1 MTSSLASVLSALLA
15 QAPTPEELQEQ
26 INLDSLVLLEV
37 FYFFTVVIMWL
48 IHVGFMAYEAGVARR
63 KNIMSTAMK
72 NILTIAV
79 VTPSFY
85 YFGWYIYGC
94 FEHGGPAE
102 GHAGPAEF
110 PGFCGLTAPWSAG
123 MGGNLESS
131 LTGHLSLVFF
141 LAFLLFSW
149 TTASIMS
156 GALIERVR
164 LSAYLI
170 LAVVLGSGVWIMD
183 AAWGWSAGGWLTT
196 NYGFHDSIAS
206 LVVHG
211 VAGAF
216 TLGVLLNLGPRIG
229 KFDREG
235 RARAFRPHNTHLTL
249 MGLMLIF
256 TGFYGFYAACLFI
269 QSTVFP
275 GWLNIYLSPTTLGT
289 IAMIITFGFAGGF
302 TGGWIAS
309 KGDPFWTLS
318 GGLAGVISVSAG
330 ADVYHP
336 SLGYLLAASGGML
349 AVWAGTYIE
358 KKLRV
363 DDAVGAV
370 AVHGVCGFYGVFLV
384 GIFAGGF
391 PTGVNNVPSSFGGQL
406 MGMLAFFPLAF
417 LPGYHRQLGPEE
429 GEPPARPGGG
439 RAGGHGHGGV
449 PAGLLPRVRAR
460 PRDDRPPDG
469 RGGRGWADPARLV
482 RTGKRAQSRRA
493 GGKEVGRD
501 RQLPL
506 RCVGGRDH
514 DVLDVRPGG
523 LHRHVHPHRPR
534 DHRSWC
540 CALIYWVWLENR
552 KLNAQAELLRGAG
565 GLPPASPTAPGP
577 GFEEPPLAGPS
588 TDPGP

>member
-1 MTSSLASVLSALLA
+1 MTSSLASVLTSLLA

-102 GHAGPAEF
+102 GHIGPAEF

-235 RARAFRPHNTHLTL
+235 RARTFRPHNTHMTL

-289 IAMIITFGFAGGF
+289 IAMVITFGFAGGF

-336 SLGYLLAASGGML
+336 SLAYLLSASGGML
-349 AVWAGTYIE
+349 AVWAGDLHRE
-358 KKLRV
+358 E
-363 DDAVGAV
+363 A
-370 AVHGVCGFYGVFLV
+370 
-384 GIFAGGF
+384 AGGRCRR
-391 PTGVNNVPSSFGGQL
+391 GGGRSRGLRLLRSVPRRHLRRRLPHGASTTSPARSAGQL

-417 LPGYHRQLGPEE
+417 LPGYIVSWLLKKANLLRVPPEVELE
-429 GEPPARPGGG
+429 GLDMAEFQQDFFPEFERVPEVIVLPDGQEVEAAPILIEEYTRTNGH
-439 RAGGHGHGGV
+439 RAGA
-449 PAGLLPRVRAR
+449 PA
-460 PRDDRPPDG
+460 
-469 RGGRGWADPARLV
+469 
-482 RTGKRAQSRRA
+482 
-493 GGKEVGRD
+493 E
-501 RQLPL
+501 
-506 RCVGGRDH
+506 
-514 DVLDVRPGG
+514 
-523 LHRHVHPHRPR
+523 
-534 DHRSWC
+534 RS
-540 CALIYWVWLENR
+540 
-552 KLNAQAELLRGAG
+552 
-565 GLPPASPTAPGP
+565 SP
-577 GFEEPPLAGPS
+577 
-588 TDPGP
+588 